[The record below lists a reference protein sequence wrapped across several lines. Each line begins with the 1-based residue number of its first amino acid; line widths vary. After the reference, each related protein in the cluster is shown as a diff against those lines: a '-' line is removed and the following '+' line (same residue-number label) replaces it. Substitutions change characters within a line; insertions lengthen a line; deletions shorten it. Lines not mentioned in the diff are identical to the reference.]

1 MLTSYTATGKKTRFV
16 ILEDVEEFPTFGVKA
31 LDTVKDIFRFCQ
43 INGGLY
49 YGVPNDVDT
58 ANQLKAAAAKAQG
71 KTGED
76 AELMT
81 MRRFFATRFA
91 S

>member
-1 MLTSYTATGKKTRFV
+1 M
-16 ILEDVEEFPTFGVKA
+16 EEFPTFGVKA
-31 LDTVKDIFRFCQ
+31 LGTVKDIFKFCQ

-58 ANQLKAAAAKAQG
+58 AAELKAAAAKAQG
-71 KTGED
+71 KSGED
-76 AELMT
+76 AKLT
-81 MRRFFATRFA
+81 TTRRFFEKHFA